1 MMFRVTLFTGLA
13 LAAAGLSYF
22 FARKSEKFVDLGAV
36 SASWLAE
43 HRVSR
48 DK

>member
-1 MMFRVTLFTGLA
+1 MMFPVILLTSLGLA
-13 LAAAGLSYF
+13 TVGLIYF
-22 FARKSEKFVDLGAV
+22 VGRKPGKFVDLGTV